1 MFDQRNPSFQLM
13 SRSKWEKDLSI
24 QSHSIQ
30 YCMTNTITTTST
42 AKSRRNILLFSQQ
55 MAHSESY
62 SLDYIICGSSKGTFG
77 VQEELIRHYSWN
89 RNYQIWS
96 WSIFIITFFFR
107 GRGQKWNMALQIICI
122 GPRCHRNIA
131 WRFSILLHHI
141 FVLRRW
147 ELNVA
152 FTKAIKL
159 CFTALLQTKQTEQW
173 AAYRPL
179 KTSTSKENSIN
190 SCPRY
195 QMFIMQNLW

>member
-62 SLDYIICGSSKGTFG
+62 SPDYIICGSSKGTFG

-96 WSIFIITFFFR
+96 WSIFIITFFSGDGDKNGIWHCRSFASDPVATEKLR
-107 GRGQKWNMALQIICI
+107 EDFPYCCI
-122 GPRCHRNIA
+122 TFLFCAGGN
-131 WRFSILLHHI
+131 
-141 FVLRRW
+141 
-147 ELNVA
+147 
-152 FTKAIKL
+152 
-159 CFTALLQTKQTEQW
+159 
-173 AAYRPL
+173 
-179 KTSTSKENSIN
+179 
-190 SCPRY
+190 
-195 QMFIMQNLW
+195 